1 MLRNALFSRPSIG
14 ALMAG
19 ISIFVVCSFLRVAGK
34 PLVDQVPVVAATLTL
49 LVFLIPGAITGFITP
64 RSFFWNGVILGLIAA
79 AFVTFQSFQ
88 FRLPNWSS
96 IFLYQAI
103 GVLAC
108 LSVPLCI
115 AGALGGRF
123 ASGRR

>member
-1 MLRNALFSRPSIG
+1 MLRNALFTRPSIG
-14 ALMAG
+14 ALMTG
-19 ISIFVVCSFLRVAGK
+19 ISVFIVCSLLRVAGK
-34 PLVDQVPVVAATLTL
+34 PLVEQVPDVAAILTF
-49 LVFLIPGAITGFITP
+49 LVFLIPGSITGFISP
-64 RSFFWNGVILGLIAA
+64 RSFFWNGVILGVIAA

-88 FRLPNWSS
+88 FGQPNWSS

-103 GVLAC
+103 GLLAC

-115 AGALGGRF
+115 VGALGGRF